1 MTHLEATS
9 LQSMCALND
18 INDGKRKKFR
28 KDFSTF
34 RVEHAE
40 LRQMGQL
47 GIIGR
52 YDSLLYSKNV
62 QAFQALKNRSMI

>member
-1 MTHLEATS
+1 M
-9 LQSMCALND
+9 
-18 INDGKRKKFR
+18 IR

-52 YDSLLYSKNV
+52 YPVIGHSDIQNFV
-62 QAFQALKNRSMI
+62 IMIIHFVI